1 MADFDLVIIGAG
13 PGGVSMAVEAVQA
26 GVAKE
31 KVVVLEKH
39 HEHSWAIRKFY
50 PEQKLV
56 AANYKGQDA
65 LCLGNLCLIDSTKS
79 ETLSYIDQ
87 AIADFGLSVQYNETV
102 YKIDKTKEGF
112 SIFTNT
118 GEYKTKICVV
128 AIGIMGKPNK
138 PDWKITPEIK
148 DLVQYDITTSKIENE
163 NVLVIGGGDSASE
176 YCQYLYQAGNKVC
189 LSYRRDSFNRMND
202 LNQKAMEGMKEN
214 KQIEILFNSNVE
226 EVVKNGEK
234 LKVKFTEENYSEIE
248 YDRVILA
255 LGGSTPK
262 SFLSVIGIE
271 FNGAQPNLKEGYETS
286 IPGLFLV
293 GDLSAGQKGG
303 SIISAF
309 NSSHKAMQKICE
321 NYLECKI

>member
-1 MADFDLVIIGAG
+1 MENYDLVIIGAG
-13 PGGVSMAVEAVQA
+13 PGGISMAVEAAQA
-26 GVAKE
+26 GISKD
-31 KVVVLEKH
+31 KIVVLEKH

-65 LCLGNLCLIDSTKS
+65 LCLGNLCLVDSTKS

-87 AIADFGLSVQYNETV
+87 TIADFGLQVNYNESV
-102 YKIDKTKEGF
+102 YKIDKTESGF

-118 GEYKTKICVV
+118 SEYKTKICVI

-148 DLVQYDITTSKIENE
+148 DLVNFDITSQKIENE
-163 NVLVIGGGDSASE
+163 NVLVVGGGDSAAE
-176 YCQYLYQAGNKVC
+176 YAQYLYQANNKVS
-189 LSYRRDSFNRMND
+189 LSYRRDNFQRMNSI
-202 LNQKAMEGMKEN
+202 NEKALSDMRDKE
-214 KQIEILFNSNVE
+214 QIELLFSTNIKEVIKLDDFLEVRFE
-226 EVVKNGEK
+226 EREP
-234 LKVKFTEENYSEIE
+234 LKF
-248 YDRVILA
+248 DRVILG

-271 FNGAQPNLKEGYETS
+271 FNGAEPTLTEGYETS

-293 GDLSAGQKGG
+293 GDLSAGKKGG

-309 NSSHKAMQKICE
+309 NSSHKAMKRICE